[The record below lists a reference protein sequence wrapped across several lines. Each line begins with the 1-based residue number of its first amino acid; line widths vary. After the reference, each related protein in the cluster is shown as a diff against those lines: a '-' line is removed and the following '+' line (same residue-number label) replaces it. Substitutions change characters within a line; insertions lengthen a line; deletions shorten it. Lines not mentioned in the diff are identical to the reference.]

1 MAPWGIILIAAA
13 AAVFLFVI
21 VPALLIFIAVFYH
34 KKAIPF
40 EQYDLKKYQNH
51 YYIPFLSRIAAARKW
66 IQSKPH
72 TRVWQS
78 SYDGLQLLG
87 DYYDRGAA
95 RTAILF
101 HGIGA
106 EMYTNVSAHARFL
119 YQCGFNVLITCQRA
133 HGESGGRWT
142 TIGLREQHDV
152 LSWTRRAE
160 ELGAEEILLYGVSMG
175 AASVAYA
182 SDKLRLHQHA
192 PVCNCRRDK
201 GQMIRRYERL
211 RLPESCLGYGRI
223 VALVCQIEPALIIV
237 QIAWEFFSEEQLLR
251 GLCKLRCSETKPDRS
266 ERTVAAVGKCV
277 SKVLLAMCRPV
288 IAVYDVII
296 DHILSLAVERKAVC
310 RAVLLHVGEG
320 CDDLVGGSGRI
331 ESLRCPI
338 YELASGRI
346 RYDRFP
352 VCSDRVRIEIRL
364 ADHGKNRTQMR
375 VKHDHC
381 SLILTECVVGSLLQV
396 RIQCGNDRV
405 SGVLNALEFIYDP
418 VQEVIV
424 RCQEIIVHDRFDAA
438 LSVRGITDRVGEHIG
453 IRIDSDLLSIG
464 VDLCRGEH
472 VVL

>member
-182 SDKLRLHQHA
+182 SDKLRGTRVKAAVIDSGFYSIYEQM
-192 PVCNCRRDK
+192 RRDAHK
-201 GQMIRRYERL
+201 NHIPKIMLPAQQVLARL
-211 RLPESCLGYGRI
+211 
-223 VALVCQIEPALIIV
+223 
-237 QIAWEFFSEEQLLR
+237 FLR
-251 GLCKLRCSETKPDRS
+251 VNLKQPTADTLAR
-266 ERTVAAVGKCV
+266 AAVPVFFLHGTGDETVECRWGKTNFEACA
-277 SKVLLAMCRPV
+277 SPKELLLVEGAP
-288 IAVYDVII
+288 
-296 DHILSLAVERKAVC
+296 HTLSIL
-310 RAVLLHVGEG
+310 HN
-320 CDDLVGGSGRI
+320 
-331 ESLRCPI
+331 P
-338 YELASGRI
+338 ELAGK
-346 RYDRFP
+346 
-352 VCSDRVRIEIRL
+352 RL
-364 ADHGKNRTQMR
+364 QGFFGKYFT
-375 VKHDHC
+375 
-381 SLILTECVVGSLLQV
+381 
-396 RIQCGNDRV
+396 
-405 SGVLNALEFIYDP
+405 
-418 VQEVIV
+418 
-424 RCQEIIVHDRFDAA
+424 
-438 LSVRGITDRVGEHIG
+438 
-453 IRIDSDLLSIG
+453 
-464 VDLCRGEH
+464 
-472 VVL
+472 